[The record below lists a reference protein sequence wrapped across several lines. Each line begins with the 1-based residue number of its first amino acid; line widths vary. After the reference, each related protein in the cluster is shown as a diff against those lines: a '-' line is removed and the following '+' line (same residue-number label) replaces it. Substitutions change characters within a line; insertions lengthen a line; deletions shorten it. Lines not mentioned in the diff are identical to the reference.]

1 MISLFRKIRQNLLQ
15 KNRITQ
21 YLAYAIG
28 EIFLVVI
35 GILIALQINTWN
47 EIRKIK
53 QYELKM
59 LLELKKTLEK
69 DYRYF
74 SSQIPRL
81 TTKQTAA
88 NRLLEMIETQ
98 DESLDTLNK
107 YFADLRFDVL
117 FQYNAGAYG
126 SIKSGGIDKI
136 SNDSIRSQMA
146 DIYEF
151 LIPRSEK
158 IFEKLSE
165 ADPVE
170 NSLVEKLTQRV
181 IIQRGS
187 GEKVIQGKILD
198 PKVIYREEF
207 LQLIQIH
214 KNNTYVTKSRME
226 SLLPPISKL
235 ISWIEEELENN
246 PDNS

>member
-1 MISLFRKIRQNLLQ
+1 MVSLFRKIRQKLLHQ
-15 KNRITQ
+15 HRIMQ

-47 EIRKIK
+47 EIRKSR

-69 DYRYF
+69 DHRYF

-81 TTKQTAA
+81 ATKQAAA
-88 NRLLEMIETQ
+88 NRLLTMIENKE
-98 DESLDTLNK
+98 ESLDTVNK
-107 YFADLRFDVL
+107 YFSDLRFDVL
-117 FQYNAGAYG
+117 FQYNSGAYG

-158 IFEKLSE
+158 IFEKLAE

-170 NSLVEKLTQRV
+170 NALVEKLTQRV
-181 IIQRGS
+181 IIQRES
-187 GEKVIQGKILD
+187 GEKIIQGKILN
-198 PKVIYREEF
+198 PKVIKREEF

-214 KNNTYVTKSRME
+214 KNNTYVTKARIE
-226 SLLPPISKL
+226 SLLPPINRL
-235 ISWIEEELENN
+235 ILLIKDELENES
-246 PDNS
+246 DN